1 MGSPDDSKEPTA
13 VDEMRVEESDTST
26 MADEPGAVSGDES
39 ATRGDEADDP
49 ADPSGRDV
57 IVPLRLYKTITVF
70 STLIAVVSILA
81 GFVILDRATQR
92 ATVSPEDVNL
102 VLALAA
108 LALIVGGSAV
118 YAFSTRFRTAGM
130 GKSKDATDEESDN
143 G

>member
-1 MGSPDDSKEPTA
+1 MVSPDDSKEPAA
-13 VDEMRVEESDTST
+13 VDENRAEESDTTATVES
-26 MADEPGAVSGDES
+26 ADESGVVSGDES
-39 ATRGDEADDP
+39 PTRD
-49 ADPSGRDV
+49 DPSGRDV
-57 IVPLRLYKTITVF
+57 IVPLRLYKTVTVF

-108 LALIVGGSAV
+108 LVLIVGGSAV
-118 YAFSTRFRTAGM
+118 YAFSTRFRTVGM
-130 GKSKDATDEESDN
+130 GKSKDATDEEPDN

>member
-1 MGSPDDSKEPTA
+1 MAPPDDQRRP
-13 VDEMRVEESDTST
+13 ST
-26 MADEPGAVSGDES
+26 TGTDGDGDET
-39 ATRGDEADDP
+39 ATKADDDGDVE
-49 ADPSGRDV
+49 AGSVAEASGRDV

-70 STLIAVVSILA
+70 STLIAVVAILA

-108 LALIVGGSAV
+108 IVLIVGGSAV